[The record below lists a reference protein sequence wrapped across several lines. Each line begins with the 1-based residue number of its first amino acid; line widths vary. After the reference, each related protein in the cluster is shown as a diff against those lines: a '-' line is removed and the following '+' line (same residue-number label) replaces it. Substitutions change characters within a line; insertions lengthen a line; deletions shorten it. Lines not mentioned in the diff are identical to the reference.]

1 MSDYKNPH
9 GLGAADVAHLR
20 ADDAFDGVF
29 EEDSGNRYRVR
40 GDLEPGIGQLLTI
53 GPVIV
58 RCYDGTPA
66 RWLAEVISPKPAA
79 EPLPVGQVRRNPDGE
94 IVAVRFDE
102 FANPWN
108 CSDGVCRWDV
118 DVRSWPILV
127 PETDL
132 DALRTERDKLMAR
145 VDELQRKNARQRA
158 ELARLNPE
166 RDRLAALAD
175 TVETFV
181 AEARRHLTQADAETR
196 PALPEG
202 YVAVEPWYL
211 AEYLSEHVK
220 WREWDEEDA
229 VTVIQGAI
237 LLYARRAAEAGGTK

>member
-1 MSDYKNPH
+1 MSDYKNLH

-29 EEDSGNRYRVR
+29 EEDSGSRYRVC
-40 GDLEPGIGQLLTI
+40 GDLEPGSGQFLKC
-53 GPVIV
+53 GPNLV
-58 RCYDGTPA
+58 RNYDGTPG
-66 RWLAEVISPKPAA
+66 RWLAEVVAPKPPEQDDAA
-79 EPLPVGQVRRNPDGE
+79 G
-94 IVAVRFDE
+94 
-102 FANPWN
+102 
-108 CSDGVCRWDV
+108 
-118 DVRSWPILV
+118 
-127 PETDL
+127 DL
-132 DALRTERDKLMAR
+132 DALRTERDKLKAR

-166 RDRLAALAD
+166 RDRLAALTD

-181 AEARRHLTQADAETR
+181 TEARRHLPQADAAPVAVDAYALAMRLAESKVVMYDGPSSALVAYLAAAIREHLPAATR

-202 YVAVEPWYL
+202 HVAVEPWYL

-237 LLYARRAAEAGGTK
+237 LLYARRAAEAGEG